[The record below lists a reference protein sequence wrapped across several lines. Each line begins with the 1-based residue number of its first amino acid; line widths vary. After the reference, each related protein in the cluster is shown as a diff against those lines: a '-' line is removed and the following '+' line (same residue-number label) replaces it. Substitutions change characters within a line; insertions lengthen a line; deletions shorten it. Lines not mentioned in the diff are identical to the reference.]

1 MKLSLSVIETLC
13 TLEERHQQR
22 KREGKSEI
30 SSATMETS
38 GEINEVTS
46 FQGLAIFLAAGRQ
59 ELLSAASLSA

>member
-1 MKLSLSVIETLC
+1 MKESG
-13 TLEERHQQR
+13 
-22 KREGKSEI
+22 KKSEI

>member
-1 MKLSLSVIETLC
+1 MKLSLSVIANFVYF
-13 TLEERHQQR
+13 R
-22 KREGKSEI
+22 REKKSREI